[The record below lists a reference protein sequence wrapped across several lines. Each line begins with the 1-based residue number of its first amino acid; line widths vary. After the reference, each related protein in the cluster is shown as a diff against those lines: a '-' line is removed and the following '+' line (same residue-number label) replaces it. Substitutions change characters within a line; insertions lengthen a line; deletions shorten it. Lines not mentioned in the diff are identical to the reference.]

1 MNGQIRGQS
10 ELLPRITTELRRL
23 SVSACLIVVFLVLP
37 IAVKAQ
43 GTATKPAAVDD
54 SNARPPVTKA
64 DLEIVMRARA
74 ILDSPAKWNRADNRQ
89 CPAGA
94 KTFSLYCALEM
105 ATVEVGGK
113 AEHRGAALQEARFVI
128 DEIAADRDY
137 EHRLMGYNN
146 DPNTTFHDIQ
156 EVFSIVERLI
166 TLRLKTGSARG
177 DAAKVQSAGA
187 PTGSQAKSPVAKA
200 DIEIVKRARQIL
212 DSPSKWNHNPSQ
224 DCPAD
229 AKTFNLFCALAK
241 AATEVNGL
249 FVEVRPALRETRHAI
264 DETAPNAKSYKAR
277 LVDYNNDPTTT
288 LADIQKLLQLVEQR
302 LAKQL
307 AESVSK

>member
-1 MNGQIRGQS
+1 VISTKPSKAIFGCYLAVVIL
-10 ELLPRITTELRRL
+10 LLPL
-23 SVSACLIVVFLVLP
+23 SVR
-37 IAVKAQ
+37 AQ
-43 GTATKPAAVDD
+43 GAATKSAAVDD

-74 ILDSPAKWNRADNRQ
+74 ILDSPAKWNRADNRV

-94 KTFSLYCALEM
+94 KTFSLYCAFEM
-105 ATVEVGGK
+105 ATIEVGGK

-128 DEIAADRDY
+128 DEIAADRNY

-146 DPNTTFHDIQ
+146 DPTTTFHDIQ

-166 TLRLKTGSARG
+166 TLRLKTGSAGG
-177 DAAKVQSAGA
+177 DAARVQSAGA
-187 PTGSQAKSPVAKA
+187 PATPQSKSPVTKA

-212 DSPSKWNHNPSQ
+212 DSPAKWNHSRTQ

-241 AATEVNGL
+241 AATEVNG
-249 FVEVRPALRETRHAI
+249 FFDEVGPALRETRHAI
-264 DETAPNAKSYKAR
+264 DETAPNAKSYQAR

-288 LADIQKLLQLVEQR
+288 LADIQKLLQLVEER
-302 LAKQL
+302 LTKQL